1 MMTDTNAGRATAE
14 VAFPAE
20 AEAAFQRYLES
31 TVEYNSAIVA
41 AGDTPW
47 HGGDIERR
55 RELFMRKYRHPDAP
69 KDLSI
74 PNIRRSA

>member
-1 MMTDTNAGRATAE
+1 MI
-14 VAFPAE
+14 PAD

-31 TVEYNSAIVA
+31 TVEYNAAIVA

-55 RELFMRKYRHPDAP
+55 RELFMRKYQQPEAP
-69 KDLSI
+69 NELSI
-74 PNIRRSA
+74 PDIRRSA